1 MKSFT
6 RSTLAAGLIGALMQA
21 SLAMPG
27 TAWAGDSSEEGYR
40 EPGGAEMIIDGLLVR
55 PISLVGTVLGTA
67 VFIVTLPFSALGG
80 NVGEAGEMLV
90 VGPASYTFTRCLGCW
105 RDLP

>member
-1 MKSFT
+1 MNKLT
-6 RSTLAAGLIGALMQA
+6 RLSLVAGLIGALMQA
-21 SLAMPG
+21 MLLMPG
-27 TAWAGDSSEEGYR
+27 TARAAESYEEGYY

-67 VFIVTLPFSALGG
+67 AFIVTLPFSVLGG

-105 RDLP
+105 RDLN